1 MVAKKRIFTEAKIKK
16 IDNKKTEVNTMLTDT
31 ILYNRSFVVTKIKNN
46 VATIKLNSK
55 IVERKIFKDKA
66 GDDYFNLNNE
76 KHWIKFLHKVEK

>member
-1 MVAKKRIFTEAKIKK
+1 
-16 IDNKKTEVNTMLTDT
+16 MLTDT
-31 ILYNRSFVVTKIKNN
+31 ILYNRSFVVTKIENN

-76 KHWIKFLHKVEK
+76 KHWIKFLHKV

>member
-1 MVAKKRIFTEAKIKK
+1 
-16 IDNKKTEVNTMLTDT
+16 MLTDT
-31 ILYNRSFVVTKIKNN
+31 ILYNRSFVVTKIENN

>member
-16 IDNKKTEVNTMLTDT
+16 IDNKKTEDNTMLTDT

>member
-1 MVAKKRIFTEAKIKK
+1 MEDRI
-16 IDNKKTEVNTMLTDT
+16 MLTDT

-55 IVERKIFKDKA
+55 IVERRIFKDKA

>member
-1 MVAKKRIFTEAKIKK
+1 LIT
-16 IDNKKTEVNTMLTDT
+16 KKTEKNEDNTMLTDT

-66 GDDYFNLNNE
+66 NDGYFNLNNE

>member
-16 IDNKKTEVNTMLTDT
+16 IDNKKTGVNTMLTDT

>member
-1 MVAKKRIFTEAKIKK
+1 
-16 IDNKKTEVNTMLTDT
+16 MLTDT

-55 IVERKIFKDKA
+55 TVERKIFKDNA
-66 GDDYFNLNNE
+66 GDKYFNINNE